1 MDEELQER
9 LEQAAATLE
18 NLEKVKGELTAAQ
31 EESLRQANGFL
42 GSLNEANVRLA
53 ELQKK
58 FEQLQAAKGESM
70 VIDREEAERVQA
82 RIEQQERLAT
92 FQIRSQQKLQELT
105 EKSSE
110 INQKLSQQ
118 QASLVGNAEQST
130 QRVAQIAG
138 RTIKA
143 TQQSVSDLT
152 DGLAGADNKF
162 GLVLLAALG
171 GTEKLREAVKGI
183 KNLPI
188 TLDEADAAFNKALF
202 SQDNF
207 ASSLIAASTGGQA
220 FASVFGDN
228 VPEALAAQ
236 MNSFSSAGVRADDYK
251 AALASLLQQSVLFK
265 TNLIPGNEEAAASTT
280 SLFAAFEALGVKGGD
295 LNKILNNLTVG
306 LDMSVEETQ
315 VFDRE
320 LFTLGKTLGVG
331 GKIFNDA
338 ANTLGMLQGQSNDV
352 TTSFKGLAVQAAATG
367 ADTLDL
373 ASKAAKFNEFDAAAK
388 AVQSVNAALGDQVLD
403 FTELLEAPI
412 EDKFVIIRQ
421 RLAEAGVSFNDLSF
435 QARKIISESLG
446 FSNVGEAAKQL
457 SETAAASF
465 EKVSSG
471 ASDAAASNKELSD
484 QIIATQTAA
493 EKPIAAL
500 EAKAI
505 AGAAEV
511 VPALQDATKEFG
523 DIVRDVFAGLEGQAD
538 SDQLANIIGVAQGIN
553 LLASNVTNLQELA
566 KDPMSV
572 ENVKNA
578 VMGGITT
585 FFLNTELGAD
595 TATDLGNFI
604 EGQGKPGS
612 ATQQVVDFA
621 RTFAD
626 PDNSPE
632 VLAERRRLNPEL
644 TIVNTPAEVPELN
657 ATINLNLDDNTLQTI
672 STRVAP
678 EVAARVTEQ
687 RDRASQG
694 LPVSNVP

>member
-58 FEQLQAAKGESM
+58 FEQLQTAKGQSM

-110 INQKLSQQ
+110 INQKLSEQ
-118 QASLVGNAEQST
+118 QASLTGNAEQST

-138 RTIKA
+138 RTLKA

-152 DGLAGADNKF
+152 DGLAGADNKL
-162 GLVLLAALG
+162 GLMLLAALG
-171 GTEKLREAVKGI
+171 GTEKLQAAVKGI

-220 FASVFGDN
+220 FARVFGDN

-251 AALASLLQQSVLFK
+251 SALANLLQQSVLFK

-295 LNKILNNLTVG
+295 LNNILNNLTVG

-331 GKIFNDA
+331 GKIFSDA
-338 ANTLGMLQGQSNDV
+338 ASTLGSLQGQSNDV
-352 TTSFKGLAVQAAATG
+352 TTSFKGLAIQAAATG
-367 ADTLDL
+367 VSTADL
-373 ASKAAKFNEFDAAAK
+373 AAKAARFNEFDAAAK

-435 QARKIISESLG
+435 QAKKIISESLG

-511 VPALQDATKEFG
+511 VPALQASTKEFG
-523 DIVRDVFAGLEGQAD
+523 DIVRDVFASLEEQAD
-538 SDQLANIIGVAQGIN
+538 SDQLANIIGVASGIN

-566 KDPMSV
+566 KDPMRV

-578 VMGGITT
+578 LASGITT

-595 TATDLGNFI
+595 ATTEIGNFI

-612 ATQQVVDFA
+612 GLQ
-621 RTFAD
+621 RTVEIGQTLFN

-657 ATINLNLDDNTLQTI
+657 ATINLNLDDNLVQQ
-672 STRVAP
+672 VKAKVVP
-678 EVAARVTEQ
+678 AAAAKANEM
-687 RDRASQG
+687 RDRATQG
-694 LPVSNVP
+694 LPVDNL